1 MCRCGYVSFF
11 YILLRENINYLL
23 FFRNI
28 RNKITSR
35 FISAWCHV
43 LLTDRFK
50 DISFKV
56 DAEKFFIHAEA
67 FVTEHDS
74 HNSNYEFYDIFAF
87 SLTTLLGK

>member
-1 MCRCGYVSFF
+1 MVSR
-11 YILLRENINYLL
+11 I
-23 FFRNI
+23 
-28 RNKITSR
+28 
-35 FISAWCHV
+35 
-43 LLTDRFK
+43 TDRFK
-50 DISFKV
+50 DISFKA